1 MCGGLLMRGALLL
14 PLGMWLQGLDHNVL
28 VILQYYAVY
37 FLLAALVLSAP
48 GWLLLAGVGLSL
60 TLGPV
65 LYLAGFEATP
75 RLYSEGYAAF
85 GEPAGEVVYDL
96 LLAGAYPLA
105 TWTAPLL
112 FGILLGRFDLRS
124 AGTRAS
130 MLLGGLAVAVCSA
143 LVSRS
148 FAPNNVSLLFDSP
161 RYPLDAGFGTL
172 LSSEPHS
179 QMPLWVIGATASAV
193 AGLGLC
199 LLLADALPRVI
210 QPLAATGQMALTVY
224 VGHILL
230 LATAPELVERETIL
244 AAVLSVGTF
253 MVVAAMVCVLWR
265 LLLPKG
271 PLEAVLSAPWRLV
284 EKLFAGGKEGRSDP
298 SEAR

>member
-1 MCGGLLMRGALLL
+1 MRGALLL

-75 RLYSEGYAAF
+75 RLYTQGYASF
-85 GEPAGEVVYDL
+85 EESAGEVVYDL

-112 FGILLGRFDLRS
+112 LGVLIGRLDLGSR
-124 AGTRAS
+124 GVRAL
-130 MLLGGLAVAVCSA
+130 MVLWGLVVAVLCA
-143 LVSRS
+143 LVSRG
-148 FAPNNVSLLFDSP
+148 FAPKDVSLLFDSP
-161 RYPLDAGFGTL
+161 RYPLDAGFGIL

-179 QMPLWVIGATASAV
+179 QMPLWIVGATASAI
-193 AGLGLC
+193 AALGLC
-199 LLLADALPRVI
+199 LLLADKLGRAA
-210 QPLAATGQMALTVY
+210 QPLVATGQMALTVY
-224 VGHILL
+224 VGHIILL
-230 LATAPELVERETIL
+230 GTVPRLVERETVP
-244 AAVLSVGTF
+244 AAALSVGTF
-253 MVVAAMVCVLWR
+253 MVVAATLCVLWR
-265 LLLPKG
+265 LVLPKG
-271 PLEAVLSAPWRLV
+271 PLEFIISAPWRIV
-284 EKLFAGGKEGRSDP
+284 ERLIEKSLSGGKEGPEGP
-298 SEAR
+298 SETR